1 MAKKAAKPK
10 KVSNLNVS
18 VEPEVTRGF
27 YATWDWNR
35 TKTDSYT
42 VEWDYRFESDK
53 VLWLKGSTDTGVKV
67 KNARYTAPDNAVE
80 IRVKVRPIASKVKK
94 GKKSVSAWT
103 AGWCAYQYYAIANMP
118 PETPNTPNITVKDL
132 KLTVSVSLAADSRT
146 TEVEFE
152 IVRDNST
159 IYATQIVTAA
169 YQQATFVC
177 NVPTGSKYKVRC
189 RARRGGSISE
199 KWSDY
204 SSEVE
209 TPPVA
214 ISAPPT
220 VKALTKTSVRVDWN
234 AVDNVTGYDVEY
246 ASDKDYF
253 DSSGEAKSTSV
264 TVNHAEITGLEE
276 GKTWWFRVRAKNSS
290 GESTWSAA
298 TSITMG
304 RAPAAPT
311 TWSSTVTAI
320 KGEDLILY
328 WVHNSE
334 DGSSQTYAELE
345 LTVNGSSQTI
355 TVANTTDEL
364 HKDETSKYTLH
375 TSDYSEGAKIQWR
388 VRTRGI
394 IAEYG
399 PWSIQRSI
407 TVCAPPTVQVVLNTA
422 VLTMFPFKMAIS
434 SAPKTQKPTGYY
446 VTIKALDSYETLSD
460 TGRVTRISA
469 GDEIYRKNF
478 DISDYSLSIELNPG
492 DVDFENNVQYEVTAS
507 VYMDSGL
514 SASAT
519 ANFTVAWTDEE
530 LSPDAEIWVDQDVY
544 SASIY
549 PYCEDDDGN
558 LIADVTLSVYR
569 REFDGKFTE
578 IATDLPNTHAV
589 CVTDLHPALDYARYR
604 IVARSTTTGAIS
616 YYDMPGYP
624 IECGYLIFQWD
635 EEWTNYIY
643 EDSDDDPVDSARS
656 NSMVF
661 LPYNIDIDESS
672 SPDVALVEYIGREHP
687 VSYYGTQVG
696 ETATWKTVVPSTDSE
711 TMYQLRRLSVYMGDV
726 YVRAPSGIGYWANV
740 VVKITDNHNELYN
753 SISFTIKR
761 VEGGM

>member
-1 MAKKAAKPK
+1 M
-10 KVSNLNVS
+10 
-18 VEPEVTRGF
+18 
-27 YATWDWNR
+27 
-35 TKTDSYT
+35 
-42 VEWDYRFESDK
+42 
-53 VLWLKGSTDTGVKV
+53 
-67 KNARYTAPDNAVE
+67 
-80 IRVKVRPIASKVKK
+80 
-94 GKKSVSAWT
+94 
-103 AGWCAYQYYAIANMP
+103 
-118 PETPNTPNITVKDL
+118 
-132 KLTVSVSLAADSRT
+132 
-146 TEVEFE
+146 
-152 IVRDNST
+152 
-159 IYATQIVTAA
+159 
-169 YQQATFVC
+169 
-177 NVPTGSKYKVRC
+177 
-189 RARRGGSISE
+189 
-199 KWSDY
+199 
-204 SSEVE
+204 
-209 TPPVA
+209 
-214 ISAPPT
+214 
-220 VKALTKTSVRVDWN
+220 
-234 AVDNVTGYDVEY
+234 
-246 ASDKDYF
+246 
-253 DSSGEAKSTSV
+253 
-264 TVNHAEITGLEE
+264 
-276 GKTWWFRVRAKNSS
+276 
-290 GESTWSAA
+290 
-298 TSITMG
+298 
-304 RAPAAPT
+304 
-311 TWSSTVTAI
+311 
-320 KGEDLILY
+320 
-328 WVHNSE
+328 
-334 DGSSQTYAELE
+334 
-345 LTVNGSSQTI
+345 
-355 TVANTTDEL
+355 
-364 HKDETSKYTLH
+364 
-375 TSDYSEGAKIQWR
+375 
-388 VRTRGI
+388 
-394 IAEYG
+394 
-399 PWSIQRSI
+399 
-407 TVCAPPTVQVVLNTA
+407 
-422 VLTMFPFKMAIS
+422 
-434 SAPKTQKPTGYY
+434 
-446 VTIKALDSYETLSD
+446 TIKALDSYETLSD

-530 LSPDAEIWVDQDVY
+530 LSPDAEIWVDEDVY

-753 SISFTIKR
+753 SISFAIKR